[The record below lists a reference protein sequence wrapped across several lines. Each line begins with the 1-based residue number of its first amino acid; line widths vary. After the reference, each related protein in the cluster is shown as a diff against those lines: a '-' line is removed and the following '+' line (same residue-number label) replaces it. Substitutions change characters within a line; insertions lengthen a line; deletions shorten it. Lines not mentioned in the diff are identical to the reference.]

1 MSPRTP
7 MQTKLS
13 RRHFLRGILAAGAAP
28 LFLPP
33 RARGANGSVAPS
45 NTISLGFIGTG
56 DHGRAV
62 NLASLLSEPD
72 ARAVAL
78 CDVDRTHL
86 EKAAQIVATRTGSQ
100 LPASALY
107 RDWREVIARPDI
119 DAIVVSTPDHWHT
132 LIAMAALRAGKD
144 VLCEKPTV
152 TIHEGQLLAAA
163 VRRYGRIYQASTEDR
178 ALPMYHRMAELVRN
192 GAIGR
197 LHTIHVQL
205 PRGNRRFVPVREE
218 PVPPELDY
226 EMWLG
231 PAPRAPYQP
240 ERVHFNFRW
249 IQDYS
254 GGMLTDWGCH
264 QVDTAQ
270 WANNTEHS
278 GPVSVEGT
286 CEFGQG
292 LYDTAWD
299 FDLKYVYRNGVQ
311 LRIENTGTAL
321 RFEGDKGWVGNAAWR
336 RPVEA
341 SSPEILDTIVP
352 PDGVHLY
359 TEPAREHRN
368 FLDCVRSRRDP
379 YFPIEKLHRLGSLLH
394 CGNICLKLGRKLNW
408 NPDTETFVNDDA
420 ANRLRARA
428 LREPWHF

>member
-1 MSPRTP
+1 MT
-7 MQTKLS
+7 T
-13 RRHFLRGILAAGAAP
+13 RRHFLRGMLAAGVAP
-28 LFLPP
+28 LVVPAHVWGAG
-33 RARGANGSVAPS
+33 RAFKPS
-45 NTISLGFIGTG
+45 DKIALGFIGTG

-62 NLASLLSEPD
+62 NLASMLTLPD
-72 ARAVAL
+72 AEIVAL
-78 CDVDRTHL
+78 CDVDRKHL
-86 EKAAQIVATRTGSQ
+86 AMAAEMVAKQTGKAFPQQ
-100 LPASALY
+100 ALY
-107 RDWREVIARPDI
+107 RDWRDVIARTDI
-119 DAIVVSTPDHWHT
+119 DAVVISTPDHWHT
-132 LIAMAALRAGKD
+132 PIAMAALRAGKD

-152 TIHEGQLLAAA
+152 TIREGQLLAAA
-163 VRRYGRIYQASTEDR
+163 VRRYGRVYQASTEDR

-197 LHTIHVQL
+197 LHTIRVQL
-205 PRGNRRFVPVREE
+205 PVGNRRVVPIRRD

-226 EMWLG
+226 DMWLG
-231 PAPRAPYQP
+231 PAPDAPYQP

-270 WANNTEHS
+270 WANNSEHT
-278 GPVSVEGT
+278 GPTSVEGT
-286 CEFGQG
+286 CEFGEG

-299 FDLKYVYRNGVQ
+299 FDLRYVYRNGVE
-311 LRIENTGTAL
+311 LRIENKGTAL

-352 PDGVHLY
+352 PAGVHLY

-368 FLDCVRSRRDP
+368 FLDCVKSRRDP
-379 YFPIEKLHRLGSLLH
+379 YFPVEKLHRLSSLLH

-408 NPDTETFVNDDA
+408 NPDAEEFVGDDA
-420 ANRLRARA
+420 ANRLRSRA
-428 LREPWHF
+428 MRGSWYL

>member
-1 MSPRTP
+1 MST
-7 MQTKLS
+7 S
-13 RRHFLRGILAAGAAP
+13 RRHFLRGILAAGVAP
-28 LFLPP
+28 LFV
-33 RARGANGSVAPS
+33 RSSVRGAGNAIAPS
-45 NTISLGFIGTG
+45 NKITLGFIGTG

-62 NLASLLSEPD
+62 NLASMLTLPD
-72 ARAVAL
+72 AQVVAL
-78 CDVDRTHL
+78 CDVDRQHL
-86 EKAAQIVATRTGSQ
+86 ARAAEMVKASTS
-100 LPASALY
+100 SALPRSALH
-107 RDWREVIARPDI
+107 RDWRDVIARTDI
-119 DAIVVSTPDHWHT
+119 DAIVISTPDHWHT

-152 TIHEGQLLAAA
+152 TIREGQLLAAA

-192 GAIGR
+192 GAIGK
-197 LHTIHVQL
+197 LHTIRVQL
-205 PRGNRRFVPVREE
+205 PPGNRRVVALRED

-226 EMWLG
+226 QMWLG
-231 PAPRAPYQP
+231 PAPYAPYQP

-270 WANNTEHS
+270 WANDTEKS
-278 GPVSVEGT
+278 GPISVEGT
-286 CEFGQG
+286 CEFGEG

-299 FDLKYVYRNGVQ
+299 FDLRYAYRNGVRLHIQ
-311 LRIENTGTAL
+311 NTGTAL
-321 RFEGDKGWVGNAAWR
+321 RFEGDKGWVGNSAWR

-341 SSPEILDTIVP
+341 SSPEILDAIVP
-352 PDGVHLY
+352 PGGVHLY

-379 YFPIEKLHRLGSLLH
+379 YFPVEKLHRLSSLLH
-394 CGNICLKLGRKLNW
+394 CGNIALKLGRKLTW
-408 NPDTETFVNDDA
+408 NPDAEEFVGDEA
-420 ANRLRARA
+420 ANRLRSRA
-428 LREPWHF
+428 LREPWHL

>member
-1 MSPRTP
+1 MNN
-7 MQTKLS
+7 S
-13 RRHFLRGILAAGAAP
+13 RRYFLQGILVAGAAP
-28 LFLPP
+28 LLLSS
-33 RARGANGSVAPS
+33 RVRGASGTVSPS
-45 NTISLGFIGTG
+45 NRITLGFIGVG

-62 NLASLLSEPD
+62 NLASLLPQPD
-72 ARAVAL
+72 AQVVAL
-78 CDVDRTHL
+78 CDVDRQHL
-86 EKAAQIVATRTGSQ
+86 ERAAGMVTKSVGNA
-100 LPASALY
+100 LPATSLH
-107 RDWREVIARPDI
+107 RDWREVIARSDI
-119 DAIVVSTPDHWHT
+119 DAIVISTPDHWHT
-132 LIAMAALRAGKD
+132 PIAMAALRAGKD
-144 VLCEKPTV
+144 VLCEKPTL
-152 TIHEGQLLAAA
+152 TIREGQLLAAA

-197 LHTIHVQL
+197 LHTIRVQL
-205 PRGNRRFVPVREE
+205 PRGDRKVVALRED

-226 EMWLG
+226 NMWLG
-231 PAPRAPYQP
+231 PAPYAPYQP
-240 ERVHFNFRW
+240 ERVHYNFRW

-264 QVDTAQ
+264 QIDTAQ
-270 WANNTEHS
+270 WANNTEHT
-278 GPVSVEGT
+278 GPISVAGT
-286 CEFGQG
+286 CQFGEG

-299 FDLKYVYRNGVQ
+299 FDLEYVYRNDVR

-341 SSPEILDTIVP
+341 SSPDILDAIIP
-352 PDGVHLY
+352 PEGVHLY

-379 YFPIEKLHRLGSLLH
+379 YFPIEKLHRLSSLLH
-394 CGNICLKLGRKLNW
+394 CGNICLKLGRKLSW
-408 NPDTETFVNDDA
+408 NPDLEEFPGDET

-428 LREPWHF
+428 MREPWHL

>member
-1 MSPRTP
+1 MNPT
-7 MQTKLS
+7 
-13 RRHFLRGILAAGAAP
+13 RRDFLRGILAAGSAP
-28 LFLPP
+28 LFLP
-33 RARGANGSVAPS
+33 AHIFGANGTVSPS
-45 NTISLGFIGTG
+45 NKITVGFVGTG

-62 NLASLLSEPD
+62 NLASILTLADVEV
-72 ARAVAL
+72 VAL
-78 CDVDRTHL
+78 CDVDRKHL
-86 EKAAQIVATRTGSQ
+86 GLAAEMVTRSGAA
-100 LPASALY
+100 PPERALY
-107 RDWREVIARPDI
+107 RDWRDVIARPDI
-119 DAIVVSTPDHWHT
+119 DAVCISTPDHWHT
-132 LIAMAALRAGKD
+132 PIAMAALRAGKD

-152 TIHEGQLLAAA
+152 TIREGQLLAAA
-163 VRRYGRIYQASTEDR
+163 VRRYGRVYQASTEDR

-197 LHTIHVQL
+197 LHTIRVQL
-205 PRGNRRFVPVREE
+205 PSGNLARRVVPIRED

-226 EMWLG
+226 DMWLG
-231 PAPRAPYQP
+231 PAPLAPYQP

-249 IQDYS
+249 IQAYS

-270 WANNTEHS
+270 WANNTEHT

-286 CEFGQG
+286 CVFGEG

-299 FDLKYVYRNGVQ
+299 FELKYVYRNGVQ
-311 LRIENTGTAL
+311 LRIENTGTGL
-321 RFEGDKGWVGNAAWR
+321 RFEGDKGWVGNTAWR

-341 SSPEILDTIVP
+341 SSPEILDAIVP

-368 FLDCVRSRRDP
+368 FIDCVRSRRDP
-379 YFPIEKLHRLGSLLH
+379 YFPVEKLHRLGSLLH

-408 NPDTETFVNDDA
+408 NPDQEEFVGDEA

-428 LREPWHF
+428 MREPWHL